1 MSAPLPTEAAGRP
14 AALPRSRGGDGAPAL
29 PAARTVPDWLW
40 GVLLVLPAL
49 AMVALFFLYPLGLS
63 AVSAFQGRDGGWTL
77 ANVVKAFELYSLD
90 MAFTLAIVLLSS
102 ALVAV
107 LSVAIGGYLTLG
119 ENRLAV
125 TLLRWLY
132 RWPLFIP
139 FIVAAQM
146 MRSFL
151 AKNGLMN
158 NLLIGGGIIE
168 PLQAASLLDWRGV
181 VVTFVWKQTPFV
193 ALMVAGAMA
202 SLDRSTIEAARDLGA
217 GRLRI
222 LAEIVVPQVR
232 PTLVVGLIL
241 SFVTMLSVMSV
252 PMMINPNSPTMIT
265 VDMAYRINAH
275 GDYGVANALGFVS
288 YAMAGLVGWFYLRH
302 GVRQGGAR

>member
-1 MSAPLPTEAAGRP
+1 MSAPLPTEAANRP
-14 AALPRSRGGDGAPAL
+14 APLPRSRGGDGAPAL
-29 PAARTVPDWLW
+29 PATRVVPDWVW
-40 GVLLVLPAL
+40 GMLLVMPAL

-63 AVSAFQGRDGGWTL
+63 AVSAFQGRDGSWTL
-77 ANVVKAFELYSLD
+77 GNVAKAFELYSLD

-119 ENRLAV
+119 GNRVAV

-222 LAEIVVPQVR
+222 LAEIVVPQIR
-232 PTLVVGLIL
+232 PTLTVGLIL

>member
-14 AALPRSRGGDGAPAL
+14 AALPRPRGGDGAPAL
-29 PAARTVPDWLW
+29 PAARIVPDWLW

-77 ANVVKAFELYSLD
+77 ANVAKAFELYSLD

-119 ENRLAV
+119 GNRLAV

-158 NLLIGGGIIE
+158 NLLIGGGVIE

-232 PTLVVGLIL
+232 PTLTVGLIL

-288 YAMAGLVGWFYLRH
+288 YAMAGLVGWVYLRH